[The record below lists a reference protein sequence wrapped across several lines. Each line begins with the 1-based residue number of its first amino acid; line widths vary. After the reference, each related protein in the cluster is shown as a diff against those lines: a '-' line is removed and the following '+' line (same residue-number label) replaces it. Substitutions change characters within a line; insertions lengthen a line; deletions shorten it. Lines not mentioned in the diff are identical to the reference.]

1 MQPWRAFKPDGV
13 IMFSDIFTPL
23 PALGVEFDVVRGK
36 GPVVEPVRSMEEVK
50 KLKTLDDPDS
60 SLPFIRPILST
71 LRKEIEGQSTML

>member
-13 IMFSDIFTPL
+13 IMFSDILTTVNQQRL
-23 PALGVEFDVVRGK
+23 VLSLMSSEGKDGVELM
-36 GPVVEPVRSMEEVK
+36 RSMEEVK

-71 LRKEIEGQSTML
+71 